1 MSSPLPDLIDPWRA
15 VDAGAEFAGAWPL
28 SGLPRLGE
36 SLRESGGE
44 VGFRLAFAR
53 DLEGRGTLRG
63 EIAARLVLTCQRCLG
78 ALAWDVKAPLELALI
93 SGLDEARLLPEELDP
108 LLVSEASIRLL
119 DLIEDELLLALPQI
133 AMHEPGECVPPGPEV
148 IAEGGEPVA
157 TGAPNPF
164 AILGA
169 LARGGKG

>member
-1 MSSPLPDLIDPWRA
+1 
-15 VDAGAEFAGAWPL
+15 
-28 SGLPRLGE
+28 
-36 SLRESGGE
+36 
-44 VGFRLAFAR
+44 AFAR

-78 ALAWDVKAPLELALI
+78 ALTWDVNAPLELALI

-133 AMHEPGECVPPGPEV
+133 AMHEPGECAPPGQEAMEV
-148 IAEGGEPVA
+148 GVELVDAGSPH
-157 TGAPNPF
+157 PF

-169 LARGGKG
+169 LGRGGKG

>member
-15 VDAGAEFAGAWPL
+15 VDAGAEFEGAWPL
-28 SGLPRLGE
+28 SGLPRLRG
-36 SLRESGGE
+36 SLREAAGE
-44 VGFRLAFAR
+44 VGYRLVFAR
-53 DLEGRGTLRG
+53 DLEGRGTLKG
-63 EIAARLVLTCQRCLG
+63 EIEAQLVLTCQRCLG
-78 ALAWDVKAPLELALI
+78 PLEWDVTAPLGLALI

-133 AMHEPGECVPPGPEV
+133 AMHPPGDCVPPGPEAV
-148 IAEGGEPVA
+148 AEGDYPA
-157 TGAPNPF
+157 DTGDVHPF

-169 LARGGKG
+169 LGGGGKG